1 MNGFNF
7 TPVRAMQTETG
18 YVTVE
23 KDGHAMRVVPR
34 AEYRNYASNGWKVTD
49 PDGHVLY
56 DPAPAPARIAK
67 KEGWEGRKVTDPDEI
82 ANLIERGWDIYD
94 ENGQLLQ
101 AGKEQK
107 ADWFSQLKE
116 HLQEEVTVINKQG
129 ERRTVQRGDLDRCR
143 LQGFFQCDE
152 DGNVV
157 DEYIYASEVADKI
170 RAGQDP
176 YYGFTGA
183 GPGENK
189 TDFTGVR

>member
-1 MNGFNF
+1 MQCGLSR
-7 TPVRAMQTETG
+7 VRNIGTMRQTVGKSRIRTDMYFMIRHRHRHG
-18 YVTVE
+18 SQ
-23 KDGHAMRVVPR
+23 KK
-34 AEYRNYASNGWKVTD
+34 KV
-49 PDGHVLY
+49 G
-56 DPAPAPARIAK
+56 
-67 KEGWEGRKVTDPDEI
+67 KV
-82 ANLIERGWDIYD
+82 GK
-94 ENGQLLQ
+94 

-107 ADWFSQLKE
+107 ADWFAQLKE

-183 GPGENK
+183 DPGENK

>member
-1 MNGFNF
+1 MNGFTF

-34 AEYRNYASNGWKVTD
+34 AEYRNYASNGW
-49 PDGHVLY
+49 
-56 DPAPAPARIAK
+56 
-67 KEGWEGRKVTDPDEI
+67 KVTDPDEI

-176 YYGFTGA
+176 YYGLTGA
-183 GPGENK
+183 DPGENK